1 MGKQWQARASIAGL
15 HWLQRLNAPA
25 VPSPSSSG
33 KRYDRSG
40 PALSAKTRASLVF
53 QGRYMV
59 FMRQLNPRQKAQVR
73 KIKEA
78 DGVRAAIRSAKDLS
92 KG

>member
-1 MGKQWQARASIAGL
+1 MGKQWQARASVAGL

-25 VPSPSSSG
+25 VASPNSSG

-40 PALSAKTRASLVF
+40 PALSAKTRTSLVL
-53 QGRYMV
+53 QGRYMGY
-59 FMRQLNPRQKAQVR
+59 MRQLKPRQKAQVR

-78 DGVRAAIRSAKDLS
+78 KGVRGAIQRARELS
-92 KG
+92 QV